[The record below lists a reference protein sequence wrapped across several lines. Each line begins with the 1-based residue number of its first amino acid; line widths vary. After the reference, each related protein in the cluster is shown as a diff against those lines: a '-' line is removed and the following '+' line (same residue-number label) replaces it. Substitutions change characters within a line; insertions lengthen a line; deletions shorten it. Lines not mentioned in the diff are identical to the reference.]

1 MHGTST
7 QQVVMDMKN
16 RLPRLGTAIDHD
28 AESGLIESIVLRQAV
43 GSREDGTDE
52 FLVLFIQFQNSRVMF
67 FRYDEEMHRRLWV
80 DVTDS
85 KNAVAVIYLF
95 GWDIPLLNLA
105 KQAIAHTN
113 LSKKAPK
120 TVLPHQLYHRA

>member
-1 MHGTST
+1 
-7 QQVVMDMKN
+7 
-16 RLPRLGTAIDHD
+16 
-28 AESGLIESIVLRQAV
+28 
-43 GSREDGTDE
+43 
-52 FLVLFIQFQNSRVMF
+52 
-67 FRYDEEMHRRLWV
+67 
-80 DVTDS
+80 